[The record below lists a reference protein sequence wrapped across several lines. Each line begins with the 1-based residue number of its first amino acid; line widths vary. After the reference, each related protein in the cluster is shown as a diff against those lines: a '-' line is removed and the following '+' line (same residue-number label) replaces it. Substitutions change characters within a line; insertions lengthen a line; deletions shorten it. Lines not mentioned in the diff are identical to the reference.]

1 MEFTTKS
8 KSDKLFPIASSNIG
22 VRNNFFSKKCKIE
35 NYLIDREYINELNGE
50 EIIFYDQEYSTN

>member
-1 MEFTTKS
+1 MEFSSKS
-8 KSDKLFPIASSNIG
+8 KSDKLFPIAYSNIG
-22 VRNNFFSKKCKIE
+22 VRNIFFSKKCKIE